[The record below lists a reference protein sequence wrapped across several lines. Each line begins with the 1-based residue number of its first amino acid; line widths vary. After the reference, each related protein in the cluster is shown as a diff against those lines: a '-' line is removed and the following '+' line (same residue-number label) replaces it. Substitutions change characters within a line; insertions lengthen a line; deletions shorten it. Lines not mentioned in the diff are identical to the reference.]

1 MKNSIYILLISLI
14 IFSCNNS
21 KKETLQSHQ
30 DEINYEEI
38 GLQYAFATKKELG
51 KNLMGTIKN
60 KGVNSAVTFCNE
72 RAYFITDS
80 MSSAFN
86 AKIKRVSD
94 KPRNPENEA
103 NKKELIHIEAFK
115 NMLSEEQ
122 EIEPILEESDTTV
135 NFYYPI
141 ITNAMCLQCHG
152 TENNQMKP
160 DVYKTIKA
168 LYPLDQAIG
177 YGENQ
182 VRGIWSIS
190 FEK

>member
-1 MKNSIYILLISLI
+1 MKNSIYILLISMI
-14 IFSCNNS
+14 IFGCNNS
-21 KKETLQSHQ
+21 KKETLESPQENI
-30 DEINYEEI
+30 DYEEI
-38 GLQYAFATKKELG
+38 GLNYAFITKKELG

-60 KGVNSAVTFCNE
+60 KGVNSAVAFCNE

-80 MSSAFN
+80 ISTSFN

-94 KPRNPENEA
+94 KPRNSDNAA
-103 NKKELIHIEAFK
+103 NKKELNHIETFK
-115 NMLSEEQ
+115 DMLTNEQ
-122 EIEPILEESDTTV
+122 EMKPILEENGTTV

-141 ITNAMCLQCHG
+141 ITNDMCLQCHG
-152 TENNQMKP
+152 TENNEMKSN
-160 DVYKTIKA
+160 VYKTIKA

-177 YGENQ
+177 YGDNQ

>member
-1 MKNSIYILLISLI
+1 MKKSIYILLISII

-60 KGVNSAVTFCNE
+60 KGANAAVTFCNE

-80 MSSAFN
+80 VSKAFN

-94 KPRNPENEA
+94 KPRNPDNEA
-103 NKKELIHIEAFK
+103 SMSELNHIETFK
-115 NMLSEEQ
+115 KMLANEK
-122 EIEPILEESDTTV
+122 EIKPILVENDMTV

-141 ITNAMCLQCHG
+141 ITNTMCLQCHG
-152 TENNQMKP
+152 TENNQIKP

-177 YGENQ
+177 YDENQ
-182 VRGIWSIS
+182 IRGIWSIS